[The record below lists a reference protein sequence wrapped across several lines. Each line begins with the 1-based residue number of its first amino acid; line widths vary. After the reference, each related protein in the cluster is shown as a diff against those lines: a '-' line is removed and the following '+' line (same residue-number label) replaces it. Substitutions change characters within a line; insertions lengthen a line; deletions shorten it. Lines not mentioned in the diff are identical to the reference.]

1 MIVVNENVRYMK
13 HKEVNNFEVKN
24 NHSLFLKREFK
35 KLSQF
40 HRSNLEVEN

>member
-24 NHSLFLKREFK
+24 NHNWFLKRELK
-35 KLSQF
+35 ELSQF